1 MSYPKSLVATVLIGA
16 AVAAAPA
23 DSRPRQPHGPE
34 RGYDSLAQP
43 VVQRT
48 DYVMDLVTRED
59 RLSPTERSRLNA
71 WFGSLGV
78 GYGDRIWVD
87 ELYGPTS
94 ARQDVARIAAEYGLL
109 LSDGVPVT
117 AGAVQ
122 PGTLRVILSRSVA
135 FVPGC
140 PRFDNYRGPSSVDA
154 NYGCSVNSNL
164 AAMIADPGDLVLGQ
178 GGANLRDTGTAAKA
192 IKVYRDTP
200 PTGAKGLSQQSSKE
214 GGK

>member
-1 MSYPKSLVATVLIGA
+1 MNATRNLLIALLAAGTVVAG
-16 AVAAAPA
+16 PA
-23 DSRPRQPHGPE
+23 DARRRPQGVEHGL
-34 RGYDSLAQP
+34 DSPAQP

-48 DYVMDLVTRED
+48 DYVMDLAARED

-87 ELYGPTS
+87 EAYGPTG

-109 LSDGVPVT
+109 LSDGAPVT
-117 AGAVQ
+117 
-122 PGTLRVILSRSVA
+122 PGSVAPGSVRVIVSRSFA
-135 FVPGC
+135 YVPGC
-140 PRFDNYRGPSSVDA
+140 PFGETRGPSVTSA

-164 AAMIADPGDLVLGQ
+164 AAMVADPSDLVLGHA
-178 GGANLRDTGTAAKA
+178 GSGARDTGTAAKA
-192 IKVYRDTP
+192 IKVYRETP
-200 PTGAKGLSQQSSKE
+200 PTGTKGLTTMNTQG